1 MIPIIREGAKQA
13 YHCQIPNYE
22 RSMMPSFS
30 WKAAIAGAAII
41 AGAGFA
47 TAHAASVSDSTP
59 PFKGNMGPRM
69 MHDMGSGM
77 MGMGAMG
84 TSHDAATMAQFQ
96 TIHELFVN
104 HDRIERSVTNLPNGI
119 RTTTES
125 DDPHIAQLIK
135 DHVAAMGERVAA
147 GNDPGLP
154 VESDALHSIFKNYDK
169 VETKGEATAK
179 GVVVIQTSADK
190 EVVAALQQHASEVSD
205 FVTQGMVAMRAAMM
219 KNMRGMMMGP
229 SMDRGMAGHDGTA
242 HSQAN

>member
-1 MIPIIREGAKQA
+1 
-13 YHCQIPNYE
+13 
-22 RSMMPSFS
+22 MMPSFS
-30 WKAAIAGAAII
+30 WKAAVAGAAII
-41 AGAGFA
+41 AAAGLA
-47 TAHAASVSDSTP
+47 TAHAASVSDSMP
-59 PFKGNMGPRM
+59 PFMDNIGPRM
-69 MHDMGSGM
+69 MHDMGPGM

-84 TSHDAATMAQFQ
+84 TSHDAAKMAQLQ

-119 RTTTES
+119 RTTSES

-169 VETKGEATAK
+169 VATKVEATAK

-190 EVVAALQQHASEVSD
+190 EAVAALQQHASEVSE
-205 FVTQGMVAMRAAMM
+205 FVTQGMVAMRTAMM
-219 KNMRGMMMGP
+219 KYMRGMMMGS
-229 SMDRGMAGHDGTA
+229 SMHRGMAGHDGTA

>member
-1 MIPIIREGAKQA
+1 
-13 YHCQIPNYE
+13 
-22 RSMMPSFS
+22 MMPSFS
-30 WKAAIAGAAII
+30 WKAAVAGAAII
-41 AGAGFA
+41 AAAGLA
-47 TAHAASVSDSTP
+47 TAHAASVSDSMP
-59 PFKGNMGPRM
+59 PFMDNIGPRM
-69 MHDMGSGM
+69 MHDMGPGM

-84 TSHDAATMAQFQ
+84 TSHDAAKMAQLQ

-119 RTTTES
+119 RTTSES

-190 EVVAALQQHASEVSD
+190 EAVAALQQHASEVSD

-229 SMDRGMAGHDGTA
+229 SMHRGMAGHDGTA